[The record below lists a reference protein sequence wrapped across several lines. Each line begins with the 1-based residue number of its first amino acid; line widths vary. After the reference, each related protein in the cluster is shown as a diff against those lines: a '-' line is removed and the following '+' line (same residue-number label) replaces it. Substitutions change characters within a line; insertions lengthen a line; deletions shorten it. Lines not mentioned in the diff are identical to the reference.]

1 MSESNSQQQPE
12 PADVSARSP
21 STVTDADQQQVS
33 PASDAKLESR
43 VKIVF
48 ISGQQGS
55 GKSAFAE
62 ALFSCVNGREQRSRV
77 VLFDGDVWALGYDPT
92 IGPNPPP
99 ESKVTDDT
107 PFRERMTA
115 ISAFLA
121 TFRGKAKEEE
131 ATDDADDQ
139 AFRDDEKQASAW
151 QPFYAAMCES
161 ALRTGAKKLQQLND
175 DDCVNCVVLITHAV
189 YRRSMRLF
197 VKSQLGDHLARWI
210 FVDPSPQLAIQRAAE
225 RCAKQYAAMG
235 KSAEDWAMLLEPNSA
250 GFQRP
255 SNAEVDALGGIDTGK
270 VVVLENNSQDVDNL
284 TVLAENML
292 ADGTLF

>member
-1 MSESNSQQQPE
+1 MSESNSQQQQPE
-12 PADVSARSP
+12 PADASATSAPTATDAEEQKVSP
-21 STVTDADQQQVS
+21 S
-33 PASDAKLESR
+33 SDSKEESR

-62 ALFSCVNGREQRSRV
+62 ALFSCATAKKLHSRV

-99 ESKVTDDT
+99 ESKVKDDT

-121 TFRGKAKEEE
+121 AFRGKGREEQ
-131 ATDDADDQ
+131 ATADADEDAYQ
-139 AFRDDEKQASAW
+139 DDEKHASSW
-151 QPFYAAMCES
+151 QPFYAAMCED
-161 ALRTGAKKLQQLND
+161 ALRVGAKKLQQASD
-175 DDCVNCVVLITHAV
+175 GSESCVVLITHAV

-197 VKSQLGDHLARWI
+197 VKSQLGDRLARWI
-210 FVDPSPQLAIQRAAE
+210 FVDPSPKLAIQRAAE
-225 RCAKQYAAMG
+225 RCSQQYAAMG
-235 KSAEDWAMLLEPNSA
+235 KSAEEWAMLLEPNSA

-255 SNAEVDALGGIDTGK
+255 SIAEVDALGGVDTGK
-270 VVVLENNSQDVDNL
+270 VAVLENKSEDLEHLKAVADD
-284 TVLAENML
+284 ML
-292 ADGTLF
+292 ADNTLF